1 MAVSKGLLILFYW
14 IKKVLRKELLNSRR
28 RGWGKRGK
36 PFIHSLD
43 TEVYGWYLTDLG
55 LRKCSLHVIHS
66 LETEV
71 YV

>member
-36 PFIHSLD
+36 PFIHCLD
-43 TEVYGWYLTDLG
+43 TGFPFAQGWGNWIDL
-55 LRKCSLHVIHS
+55 
-66 LETEV
+66 
-71 YV
+71 